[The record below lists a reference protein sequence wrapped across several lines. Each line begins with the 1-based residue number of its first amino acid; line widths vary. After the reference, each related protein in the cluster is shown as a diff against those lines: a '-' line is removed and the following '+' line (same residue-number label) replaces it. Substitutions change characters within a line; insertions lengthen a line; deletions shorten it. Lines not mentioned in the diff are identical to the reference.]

1 MVATVNERGLI
12 TSKDIPGEAAILV
25 RYLDHVAV
33 CRVTVPRPGVAAERL
48 EEYNF
53 IDRHVWDKLQRLGIE
68 PSGLADDA
76 TFLRRVFL
84 DTIGTLP
91 TVGEAR
97 DFLADTSS
105 DKRTQLINS
114 LLRRNEYA
122 DYWTMRWLNLM
133 RADQLKTTPQG
144 TVAMQRWLRRQ
155 FRTNRPFDELAVEW
169 VTAQG
174 NTAAEGPAAFYTAM
188 NKPDETA
195 RTISQLMLGVRIQC
209 AQCHHHPSEKW
220 SQADYVGL
228 AGLFTGVTQKGLP
241 GGGKVIVSSSG
252 EDLPHPRTTESIGAR
267 ALGAEPAD
275 FTGTRDRRRRL
286 ADWLADDTNPFFS
299 KTIANRLWAHYFGRG
314 LVEPIDDMRDTNP
327 ATNEPLLEAL
337 AQHMRDTDYDLR
349 QFTRT
354 LLESRAYQLSTET
367 NPTNE
372 LDDQNFSHAA
382 HKTLDAEVL
391 LDAISRVTGVAER
404 FNGWPAGYRAIQIWD
419 NRMPSYF
426 FRIFGRPVRAT
437 VCECERSDQLSMA
450 QALHLLNS
458 PEIAEKI
465 SHRHGQVN
473 RLSQEDFTRDDL
485 LNELY
490 LCALSRYPKE
500 EERSL
505 MSLAFDEN
513 GDDRLAAAE
522 DILWALMNSRRP
534 A

>member
-1 MVATVNERGLI
+1 M
-12 TSKDIPGEAAILV
+12 

-33 CRVTVPRPGVAAERL
+33 CRVTVPRPGVAVERP

-68 PSGLADDA
+68 PTGLADDA

-133 RADQLKTTPQG
+133 RADQLATTPQG
-144 TVAMQRWLRRQ
+144 TVAMQRWLRHQ
-155 FRTNRPFDELAVEW
+155 FHTNRPFDELAVEL

-241 GGGKVIVSSSG
+241 GGGKVIVSSGG

-267 ALGAEPAD
+267 ALAQSLPISPALATD
-275 FTGTRDRRRRL
+275 DGGWQMTQTPFFPRPSPIACGPTTLVAAWSNPLMTCGTRIQPPMNLCWRL
-286 ADWLADDTNPFFS
+286 
-299 KTIANRLWAHYFGRG
+299 
-314 LVEPIDDMRDTNP
+314 
-327 ATNEPLLEAL
+327 
-337 AQHMRDTDYDLR
+337 
-349 QFTRT
+349 
-354 LLESRAYQLSTET
+354 
-367 NPTNE
+367 
-372 LDDQNFSHAA
+372 
-382 HKTLDAEVL
+382 
-391 LDAISRVTGVAER
+391 
-404 FNGWPAGYRAIQIWD
+404 
-419 NRMPSYF
+419 
-426 FRIFGRPVRAT
+426 
-437 VCECERSDQLSMA
+437 
-450 QALHLLNS
+450 
-458 PEIAEKI
+458 
-465 SHRHGQVN
+465 
-473 RLSQEDFTRDDL
+473 
-485 LNELY
+485 
-490 LCALSRYPKE
+490 
-500 EERSL
+500 
-505 MSLAFDEN
+505 
-513 GDDRLAAAE
+513 
-522 DILWALMNSRRP
+522 
-534 A
+534 

>member
-1 MVATVNERGLI
+1 VARGVSTAKGERNPPVLSSTLCYGAGPIRVQCRHGCYGKRTGIDYLQRH
-12 TSKDIPGEAAILV
+12 PGEAAILV

-33 CRVTVPRPGVAAERL
+33 CRVTVPRPGVAVERP

-97 DFLADTSS
+97 DFLADTSF

-144 TVAMQRWLRRQ
+144 TVAMQRWLRHQ
-155 FRTNRPFDELAVEW
+155 FRTNRPFDELAVEL

-241 GGGKVIVSSSG
+241 GGGKVIVSSGG

-286 ADWLADDTNPFFS
+286 ADDTNPFFFQDHRQS
-299 KTIANRLWAHYFGRG
+299 
-314 LVEPIDDMRDTNP
+314 LVG
-327 ATNEPLLEAL
+327 PLLWS
-337 AQHMRDTDYDLR
+337 RPG
-349 QFTRT
+349 RT
-354 LLESRAYQLSTET
+354 
-367 NPTNE
+367 
-372 LDDQNFSHAA
+372 H
-382 HKTLDAEVL
+382 
-391 LDAISRVTGVAER
+391 
-404 FNGWPAGYRAIQIWD
+404 
-419 NRMPSYF
+419 
-426 FRIFGRPVRAT
+426 
-437 VCECERSDQLSMA
+437 
-450 QALHLLNS
+450 
-458 PEIAEKI
+458 
-465 SHRHGQVN
+465 
-473 RLSQEDFTRDDL
+473 
-485 LNELY
+485 
-490 LCALSRYPKE
+490 
-500 EERSL
+500 
-505 MSLAFDEN
+505 
-513 GDDRLAAAE
+513 
-522 DILWALMNSRRP
+522 
-534 A
+534 